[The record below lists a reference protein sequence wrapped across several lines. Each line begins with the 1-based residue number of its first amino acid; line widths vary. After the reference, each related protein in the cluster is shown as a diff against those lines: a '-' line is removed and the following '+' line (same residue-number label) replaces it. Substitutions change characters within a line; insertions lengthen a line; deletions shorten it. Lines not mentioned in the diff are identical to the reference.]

1 MQGLIVLGCIL
12 LFAAFAM
19 DKERQSL
26 ERQQQEY
33 ISIKQSNDLNIICHN
48 GLQWIVVNG
57 FPTYTVYDT
66 KSNSQ
71 MRCK

>member
-1 MQGLIVLGCIL
+1 MTNVLLFKPISITLMCSLYHARVNCIVL
-12 LFAAFAM
+12 FAM

-48 GLQWIVVNG
+48 GL
-57 FPTYTVYDT
+57 
-66 KSNSQ
+66 
-71 MRCK
+71 

>member
-1 MQGLIVLGCIL
+1 MQGVIVLGCIV

-26 ERQQQEY
+26 ERQQLEY
-33 ISIKQSNDLNIICHN
+33 N
-48 GLQWIVVNG
+48 GLQWIVVNV
-57 FPTYTVYDT
+57 FPTYTVHDT

>member
-1 MQGLIVLGCIL
+1 MQELIALGCIVS
-12 LFAAFAM
+12 FAM

-48 GLQWIVVNG
+48 GL
-57 FPTYTVYDT
+57 
-66 KSNSQ
+66 
-71 MRCK
+71 